1 MDRERAETF
10 LRLLAEAELRRVTAR
25 PEDHAAHA
33 RGIARVIRVARALT
47 AVGAVAEQDVGRVLD
62 DFELALVR
70 RRAATPARYG
80 RDLRWLMRS
89 SSPRQPPAAPDHAV
103 PGGQVIPVRGD
114 EVSGQ
119 VTLLSYA
126 QTESGALL
134 TLVARPGQ
142 LNRVDPERL
151 WSIMSSQ
158 HPVPP
163 RPDLVVIPFRQF
175 TATDDRGASYRMG
188 YIGTGRPLGEWILRL
203 YPHPPRDLSWLDLSA
218 TPGEPAVRIDLN
230 PEAPAGRPRV
240 TISQVT
246 RSPAEQLLNNL
257 AMRLLATGAVFPQ
270 DVRTVLAELAL
281 APVPFPD
288 TAEGLGDVVA
298 ALQSCGA
305 LSPLSPVPGQL
316 AALCA
321 RLDVTG
327 HGLTAPPARD
337 LPEPWLGVLAYRRQ
351 GQPQAAPGPG
361 HDGCAAAAAVLPEL
375 DGTRLTILGL
385 TSSADGTIL
394 HTHASGATC
403 HTYYGPPE
411 RHIAPAIWLRDS
423 RGRWHATRVGR
434 YHEGD
439 MTMRLEVVPPLS
451 QAIAWIEVLATGRSA
466 EVRAT
471 LPLRWQ

>member
-10 LRLLAEAELRRVTAR
+10 LRLLVEAELRRVTAR
-25 PEDHAAHA
+25 SEDRAAHA
-33 RGIARVIRVARALT
+33 GGIARVIRVARALT
-47 AVGAVAEQDVGRVLD
+47 AVGALGDEDVGRVLD

-70 RRAATPARYG
+70 RRMGTPAQYG

-89 SSPRQPPAAPDHAV
+89 SSPRQPPAVPDHAV

-114 EVSGQ
+114 EVSGE

-134 TLVARPGQ
+134 TFVARPGQ
-142 LNRVDPERL
+142 LNPLDPEGP
-151 WSIMSSQ
+151 WQIMPAA
-158 HPVPP
+158 HPVRRRGP
-163 RPDLVVIPFRQF
+163 VIIPFRQF
-175 TATDDRGASYRMG
+175 TATDDRGASYRMS
-188 YIGTGRPLGEWILRL
+188 YIGTGRRPGEWTLRL
-203 YPHPPRDLSWLDLSA
+203 YPHPPRDLSWLDLS
-218 TPGEPAVRIDLN
+218 TSPGEAAVRIDLN
-230 PEAPAGRPRV
+230 PETPAVRPKV
-240 TISQVT
+240 TVRQVT
-246 RSPAEQLLNNL
+246 CSPAEQLLNNL

-270 DVRTVLAELAL
+270 DTRMLLAELAL
-281 APVPFPD
+281 APRELFPD

-298 ALQSCGA
+298 ALRASGA
-305 LSPLSPVPGQL
+305 LPPLSAVPGQL

-321 RLDVTG
+321 RLNVTG
-327 HGLTAPPARD
+327 HGLTVPPARD
-337 LPEPWLGVLAYRRQ
+337 LPEPWLGVLAHHTQ
-351 GQPQAAPGPG
+351 SQAAPE
-361 HDGCAAAAAVLPEL
+361 HDGCAAVAAVLPEL
-375 DGTRLTILGL
+375 DGTSLTILGL

-394 HTHASGATC
+394 HTHASGETC

-411 RHIAPAIWLRDS
+411 HHVAPAIWLRDS
-423 RGRWHATRVGR
+423 RRGWHATRVGS

-451 QAIAWIEVLATGRSA
+451 QATTWIEVLAAGRSA

>member
-25 PEDHAAHA
+25 PEDRAAHA

-47 AVGAVAEQDVGRVLD
+47 AVGALGEQDVGWVLD
-62 DFELALVR
+62 DFELALVQR
-70 RRAATPARYG
+70 RTATPARYG

-103 PGGQVIPVRGD
+103 PAGQVIPVRGE
-114 EVSGQ
+114 EVSGE

-134 TLVARPGQ
+134 TFVARPGQ
-142 LNRVDPERL
+142 LNPVDPEGP
-151 WSIMSSQ
+151 WSIMPSQ
-158 HPVPP
+158 PPVPR
-163 RPDLVVIPFRQF
+163 RPDLVIIPFRQF

-188 YIGTGRPLGEWILRL
+188 YIGTGRPPGEWILRL

-230 PEAPAGRPRV
+230 PGTPARL

-270 DVRTVLAELAL
+270 DVRIIFSELAL
-281 APVPFPD
+281 QPRRPFPD

-298 ALQSCGA
+298 ALQACGA

-337 LPEPWLGVLAYRRQ
+337 LPEPWLGVLAHHQ
-351 GQPQAAPGPG
+351 QAQPHEAPRP
-361 HDGCAAAAAVLPEL
+361 DGCAAVAAVLPEL

-385 TSSADGTIL
+385 TSSAGGTIL

-411 RHIAPAIWLRDS
+411 GHLAPAIWLRDS

-439 MTMRLEVVPPLS
+439 MTMRLEVVPALS
-451 QAIAWIEVLATGRSA
+451 QATAWIEVLAAGRSA